1 MRVFP
6 GHFFL
11 SELSSS
17 DQLEL
22 IVEKALVKYNLAE
35 KSRSHVT
42 DDLLKFINDFKASG
56 LITSDDRSSDLSDDL
71 KDGLATDLGF
81 LRKYDQ
87 IQRAFSAQMRPFKH
101 NQQNVGCFS
110 INYTTSFGVRAC
122 NPIIYVSNRVFSVL
136 CILKMFQYI
145 FTKLEVDKI
154 SFVVFSHNTPC
165 LLALKKMRIHCDGE
179 LKYYRE
185 YNNRHISCY
194 VFSILP
200 EEYASLRERVNNYFN
215 GC

>member
-1 MRVFP
+1 M
-6 GHFFL
+6 
-11 SELSSS
+11 
-17 DQLEL
+17 
-22 IVEKALVKYNLAE
+22 II
-35 KSRSHVT
+35 
-42 DDLLKFINDFKASG
+42 INDK
-56 LITSDDRSSDLSDDL
+56 
-71 KDGLATDLGF
+71 
-81 LRKYDQ
+81 Q
-87 IQRAFSAQMRPFKH
+87 IQICPVETPEEMDYLNRSFAADDFQLYINDSPSASDYLLFKH

-154 SFVVFSHNTPC
+154 SFVVFAHNTPC

-185 YNNRHISCY
+185 YNDCHISCY